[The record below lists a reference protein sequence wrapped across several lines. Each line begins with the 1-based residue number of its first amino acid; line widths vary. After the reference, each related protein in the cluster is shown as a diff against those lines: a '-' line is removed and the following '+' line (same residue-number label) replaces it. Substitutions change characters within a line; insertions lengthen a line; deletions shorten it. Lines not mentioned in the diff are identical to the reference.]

1 MVVEFGDRQSRN
13 IIESKSMKK
22 VISILILSA
31 SSMASGYNDM
41 LDMLNTLNLYRE
53 TKTSQNAIATTSM
66 CQAYQSAKFATEN
79 INAVRNYQSVET
91 LADLNLW
98 LLEQTQPRIFIEI
111 ETADNATDTGY
122 FRIDYRQA
130 GKLGKLGLLK
140 EYFNIK

>member
-13 IIESKSMKK
+13 NIESKSMKK

-31 SSMASGYNDM
+31 TSLFAYNDM

-53 TKTSQNAIATTSM
+53 TKTSQNAIDTSRS
-66 CQAYQSAKFATEN
+66 YQSAKFTNEN

-91 LADLNLW
+91 LADLKLW
-98 LLEQTQPRIFIEI
+98 VLEQTQPRIFIEI

>member
-13 IIESKSMKK
+13 IIESKSMTK

-31 SSMASGYNDM
+31 TSLFAYNDM

-53 TKTSQNAIATTSM
+53 TKTSQNAIDTSRS
-66 CQAYQSAKFATEN
+66 YQSAKFTNEN

-91 LADLNLW
+91 LADLKLW
-98 LLEQTQPRIFIEI
+98 VLEQTQPRIFIEI

-122 FRIDYRQA
+122 FRIDYRNA